1 MKLVELKVKR
11 KHSDPVTKWMIHITA
26 KNPHYTHYQWS
37 RKWFSLLKYVVY
49 HNNLYIRIYSSL
61 TYLLWYLWYLLCF
74 IMYLLWLLFPSLS
87 FYLKSV
93 VSLLYTYT
101 CYIAYTIFAMIH
113 CTKFYWKSAAS
124 HRHSWTLRHSI
135 VTLSFIVCLFIF
147 IYLSCWGYMVVPC
160 CHALYNS
167 WY

>member
-49 HNNLYIRIYSSL
+49 HNNLYIPIYSSL

-93 VSLLYTYT
+93 VSLLYTNT
-101 CYIAYTIFAMIH
+101 CYIYHDSLHKVLLKICCKPSALLNLETFH
-113 CTKFYWKSAAS
+113 CDAFVY
-124 HRHSWTLRHSI
+124 
-135 VTLSFIVCLFIF
+135 CLFVYF
-147 IYLSCWGYMVVPC
+147 YLPVLLRIYGSSMLSR
-160 CHALYNS
+160 AI
-167 WY
+167 